1 MGATGSPTL
10 AVVASRNPQ
19 PKPTRL
25 QKASAPL
32 LLKLSA
38 MPRWL
43 VPLMLG
49 ALLLLGFFLEGVLG
63 ALALLTV
70 GVFLAW
76 LVLLSWPLLSPGS
89 KAIRALVVGV
99 VLGVAISDL
108 LSA

>member
-1 MGATGSPTL
+1 
-10 AVVASRNPQ
+10 VASRNPN

-38 MPRWL
+38 LPRWL

-49 ALLLLGFFLEGVLG
+49 ALLLLGFFLDGLLG
-63 ALALLTV
+63 SIALLLV
-70 GVFLAW
+70 GLFLTW
-76 LVLLSWPLLSPGS
+76 LVMLSWPLLSPGS
-89 KAIRALVVGV
+89 KAIRTLVVGV